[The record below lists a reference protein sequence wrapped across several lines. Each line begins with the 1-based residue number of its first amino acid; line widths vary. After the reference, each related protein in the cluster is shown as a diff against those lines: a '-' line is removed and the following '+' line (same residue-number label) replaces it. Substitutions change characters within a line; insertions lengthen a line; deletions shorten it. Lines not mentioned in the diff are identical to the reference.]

1 MGASS
6 AQQAPQMLLV
16 CSRCQTELSNPV
28 VINPARRTPADFGDV
43 DPRGRRDP
51 SAVPQGAGATVCTEV
66 WSGHFHGKGELILE
80 ERVWLNLADIDASV
94 VLDAKLAQ
102 GCCGPS
108 GQICRRCPC
117 GALVGREYSDC
128 LHAHYFSPEPD
139 MTEWVDYIEDR
150 EARDAARA
158 ERFAHASRQAK
169 RDRAH
174 HNKKLHQ

>member
-1 MGASS
+1 MGVGSE
-6 AQQAPQMLLV
+6 QQTPLMLLV
-16 CSRCQTELSNPV
+16 CNRCQTELTNPV
-28 VINPARRTPADFGDV
+28 TINRSRQALANFGDV
-43 DPRGRRDP
+43 DPRGPRDP
-51 SAVPQGAGATVCTEV
+51 SAVPQGVGATVRMEV
-66 WSGHFHGKGELILE
+66 WTDHFDGKGERISE
-80 ERVWLNLADIDASV
+80 DRIWLNLADVDARV
-94 VLDAKLAQ
+94 VLDAKLAH

-139 MTEWVDYIEDR
+139 MTEWVDYTEDQ

-158 ERFAHASRQAK
+158 ERFARASRQAK

-174 HNKKLHQ
+174 HNKKLRQ